1 MYSCDEVI
9 DELSNYLDDE
19 VTAEIRREMEA
30 HLAHC
35 RTCQVLYDSA
45 RKTLRIVTDSSSF
58 ELPEAVSARLM
69 SKIMA
74 GVRSKVGRPSRR
86 DSIS

>member
-1 MYSCDEVI
+1 MYSCDEVM

-58 ELPEAVSARLM
+58 ELPEVVSARLM

-74 GVRSKVGRPSRR
+74 GVRSKARRRSRKV
-86 DSIS
+86 SIS